1 MKNTKPNPEGFLVAM
16 NRAGVSRKNTLI
28 FEDSDTGIEA
38 AEKTGADYVRVYGY
52 N

>member
-1 MKNTKPNPEGFLVAM
+1 MNHTKPNHEGFLVAM
-16 NRAGVSRKNTLI
+16 NRGPREITLI

-38 AEKTGADYVRVYGY
+38 AEKSGADYVRVYGY